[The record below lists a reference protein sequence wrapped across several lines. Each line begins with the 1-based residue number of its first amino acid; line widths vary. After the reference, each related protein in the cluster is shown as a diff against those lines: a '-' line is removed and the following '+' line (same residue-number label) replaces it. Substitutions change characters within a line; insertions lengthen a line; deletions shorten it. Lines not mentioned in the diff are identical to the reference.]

1 MEWYGA
7 DVVCVQGDPMAF
19 KVTTP
24 IDMMLAQR
32 ITDEAEPTIFEV
44 PGD

>member
-1 MEWYGA
+1 
-7 DVVCVQGDPMAF
+7 MAF

-24 IDMMLAQR
+24 IDMMLAQT

-44 PGD
+44 PSD